1 MSYLARSA
9 DADDGVENEV
19 NNGESEKRDD
29 KADNCV
35 EDGIFCVSNLFTV
48 AAGKDVA

>member
-1 MSYLARSA
+1 MSYLARGA
-9 DADDGVENEV
+9 DADDGVEDEV
-19 NNGESEKRDD
+19 NNGESKKRYD

-35 EDGIFCVSNLFTV
+35 EDGVFCVSDLFAI

>member
-1 MSYLARSA
+1 MWYLARSA

-35 EDGIFCVSNLFTV
+35 EDGVFCVSDLFTV
-48 AAGKDVA
+48 AARENVA